1 MLQNKSE
8 IIECTNT
15 RKKVLVIA
23 EFPSPYRVEVF
34 KGLSVTYDMDI
45 FFSENSDQSRSPEYI
60 VKSGTFKFG
69 VLSKENDRRMFN
81 NCLKKISDY
90 DFVLAYH
97 PVCKSALRAEF
108 LCRLHK
114 VPYFVNIDGAF
125 VNPSFVKD
133 IIKRFV
139 YKNAIGCLAGSKSA
153 IKYYLYYGVNQEKII
168 EHKFT
173 NLYKSEILEEPLSE
187 SIKEN
192 IKEKLGLHGKKVVIS
207 IGQFIKRKGFDVLLE
222 AWNQIQN
229 EEYEL
234 VLIGGGPERSEYEK
248 IIKEKAIK
256 NVRIIDYLP
265 KDKITEYYQA
275 SDLFVLA
282 TREDVW
288 GLVINE
294 AFANGVP
301 AITTNMCNAGTQLI
315 QEGIT
320 GYIVQSEDADS
331 LAKSICKML
340 TKETT
345 REIGIKCI
353 ESIEEYTY
361 ENVIAS
367 HCAAIDKLLLDK

>member
-1 MLQNKSE
+1 M
-8 IIECTNT
+8 
-15 RKKVLVIA
+15 
-23 EFPSPYRVEVF
+23 
-34 KGLSVTYDMDI
+34 
-45 FFSENSDQSRSPEYI
+45 
-60 VKSGTFKFG
+60 
-69 VLSKENDRRMFN
+69 
-81 NCLKKISDY
+81 
-90 DFVLAYH
+90 
-97 PVCKSALRAEF
+97 
-108 LCRLHK
+108 
-114 VPYFVNIDGAF
+114 
-125 VNPSFVKD
+125 
-133 IIKRFV
+133 
-139 YKNAIGCLAGSKSA
+139 
-153 IKYYLYYGVNQEKII
+153 
-168 EHKFT
+168 
-173 NLYKSEILEEPLSE
+173 
-187 SIKEN
+187 
-192 IKEKLGLHGKKVVIS
+192 
-207 IGQFIKRKGFDVLLE
+207 
-222 AWNQIQN
+222 
-229 EEYEL
+229 
-234 VLIGGGPERSEYEK
+234 
-248 IIKEKAIK
+248 
-256 NVRIIDYLP
+256 RIIDYLP